1 MYNISELSSMSD
13 EQLKGVAEAMGL
25 TKIDLANRE
34 SAVYE
39 ILDQQALN
47 SVATAKNRKQP
58 SDKPKAK
65 RGRPAKATE
74 EKSPAKTTEEKPQ
87 PTRKEPA
94 DMPVETAKNSA
105 DEKSAPKRRG
115 RKPKAEKQTENPS
128 APAQESP
135 AATET
140 QEELTAQPDQK
151 PRRGRKPK
159 NDNMPENG
167 MTTSIVTEETP
178 LLLEAPH
185 QETLQEKQIDQPSV
199 EPAVNNNT
207 PQEIPAPQMQ
217 DNQNAPAQQPAQP
230 RREFGRKD
238 AAFGSFFPRGE
249 GRKFTPR
256 TQREKEAAA
265 AAPA

>member
-94 DMPVETAKNSA
+94 DTHVETAKNSA

-115 RKPKAEKQTENPS
+115 RKPKA
-128 APAQESP
+128 
-135 AATET
+135 
-140 QEELTAQPDQK
+140 D
-151 PRRGRKPK
+151 RK
-159 NDNMPENG
+159 
-167 MTTSIVTEETP
+167 
-178 LLLEAPH
+178 
-185 QETLQEKQIDQPSV
+185 SV
-199 EPAVNNNT
+199 V
-207 PQEIPAPQMQ
+207 
-217 DNQNAPAQQPAQP
+217 
-230 RREFGRKD
+230 
-238 AAFGSFFPRGE
+238 
-249 GRKFTPR
+249 
-256 TQREKEAAA
+256 
-265 AAPA
+265 